1 MIKSPCIN
9 ICSLDPNTNLCLG
22 CGRSVEEISNWIN
35 LSKEE
40 KKTLIKLKKNKT
52 FKRNKKKVNN
62 LTNFNSVFK

>member
-52 FKRNKKKVNN
+52 FKRNNKKVNN